1 MANDTEKKGRFG
13 RTIKR
18 GIEDTFYI
26 WKEEFRNVFRD
37 TGVIIFFFLVPLAY
51 PLIYSFI
58 YNNEVARDAELVV
71 VDQSGTTYSRE
82 FARKVDATPDVKVVA
97 YCTDMSD
104 AKQMLDEKK
113 AYGIL
118 FIPESFSKDLH
129 TGKQTTVSL
138 YSDMSAL
145 LYYKNFLIAATEVSL
160 DMGKE
165 VVQHLNP
172 SKTREEAKIAVNPIP
187 YESIAMFN
195 PQNGFGSFLVP
206 AILILVIQQTLI
218 LGICMLSGTAR
229 EKNNLHTLVPA
240 NLHYHGTLRIVF
252 GKSLTY
258 IVLYVIVCCW
268 TLVVVP
274 ALFNFPQLAR
284 PGTITLFVLPYLFAC
299 IFFSMTVSGFVI
311 SRESP
316 MLIFVFT
323 SVILLF
329 ISGISWPAHAIHG
342 VWKAV
347 SYIFPSTPAI
357 QGFVAINS
365 MGATLEDVALEY
377 NILWLQAGVYF
388 ILACIVYRH
397 QIIRIQRKMQ
407 GESTSLLASK
417 EKNSF

>member
-1 MANDTEKKGRFG
+1 MATDTDKKGRLG

-18 GIEDTFYI
+18 GIKDTFYI
-26 WKEEFRNVFRD
+26 WKEELKNVFRD
-37 TGVIIFFFLVPLAY
+37 TGVMIFFFLVPFAY

-58 YNNEVARDAELVV
+58 YNNEVARDAQLVV
-71 VDQSGTTYSRE
+71 VDQSETAFSRE
-82 FARKVDATPDVKVVA
+82 FARKIDATPDVKVVA
-97 YCTDMSD
+97 FCSDMNE

-118 FIPESFSKDLH
+118 FIPENFSKDLH

-145 LYYKNFLIAATEVSL
+145 LYYKNFLISATEVSL

-172 SKTREEAKIAVNPIP
+172 SETREEAKIAIDPIP
-187 YESIAMFN
+187 YESVALFN

-229 EKNNLHTLVPA
+229 EKNDLHTLVPA
-240 NLHYHGTLRIVF
+240 DLHYHGTLRIVF
-252 GKSLTY
+252 GKSLAY
-258 IVLYVIVCCW
+258 IVLYAVVCCW

-284 PGTITLFVLPYLFAC
+284 PGTITLFILPYLFAC
-299 IFFSMTVSGFVI
+299 IFFSMTVSGFVT

-329 ISGISWPAHAIHG
+329 ISGISWPAHAIG
-342 VWKAV
+342 GFWKAA

-365 MGATLEDVALEY
+365 MGATLETVADNY
-377 NILWLQAGVYF
+377 KILWLQAGIYF

-397 QIIRIQRKMQ
+397 QIIHIQRKMQ
-407 GESTSLLASK
+407 VKG
-417 EKNSF
+417 